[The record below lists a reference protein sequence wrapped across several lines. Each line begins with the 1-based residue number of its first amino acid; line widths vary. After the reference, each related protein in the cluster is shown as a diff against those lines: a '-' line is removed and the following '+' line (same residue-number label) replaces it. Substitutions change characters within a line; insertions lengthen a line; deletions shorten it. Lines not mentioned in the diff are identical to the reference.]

1 MLDNTEISNEELINE
16 LKEIEDSN
24 EDSELSSDFSDVS
37 FLDDST
43 KMYFMEISKYPLLS
57 QEEELSLAEKLKNPE
72 KKKLL
77 KIDNDTIYSIPS
89 LNVELLFNSLC
100 NCLSYN
106 TIIKSLLAYYNQVNS
121 SSNEHVREQLNK
133 YNKLSLELNRA
144 LDEKELVKYFNMQS
158 TKKTISEKELLK
170 QTAEFISYKN
180 AFDKML
186 LSNLKLVVCIAKKYK
201 GNIDL
206 IDIINEGNFGLIRA
220 IQKYDSS
227 LRFKFSTYAFW
238 WIKNSIQRAIN
249 AQKTLIRIPE
259 HYLIE
264 LNRFKKNVEQ
274 LETEAGRKL
283 SNEEISQKLS
293 ISLHDVN
300 VYLRSIF
307 EYVSLNQPVNEED
320 DTTVMDFVAHDDNVE
335 SKTFTNLLKE
345 DIKPLLS
352 VLTPLELKVIRMKY
366 GMGDYEN
373 KCFTNAEIAKNL
385 EYSISTV
392 RAIHDNAI
400 RKMKRQVMIDRKFRA
415 LRLYLN

>member
-227 LRFKFSTYAFW
+227 LGFKFSTYAFW